1 MMNDSISFDT
11 TMTTM
16 TTATLTT
23 ASSPPSMLSKDVNPS
38 IMSPP
43 LAGVYSN
50 TGFDMINILSRLMNR
65 PNPQIQLGPI
75 DLSCSFVVSDAKQYD
90 CPVIYCSPAFER
102 LTGYTNN
109 EIVGKNCRFLQS
121 PDGQVTCGSRRQ
133 HTDNQAVY
141 HLKAQLNQGK
151 EHQASIINYRKGGQP
166 FVNLVTV
173 IPILGDNGQVDYFVG
188 LQVDLVEQPN
198 SILEKMKDGTY
209 LINYHQNTSV
219 LPSHRLTGVAG
230 NENNLLGFNSS
241 MDDYFREIPTSN
253 TATDIISLLD
263 ATRIEYDD
271 PGFNEQQIQKEWNQL
286 LLDQSCD
293 FIHVLSLKG
302 VFLYV
307 SNSSASMLEYEPEK
321 LLGNSLSSIC
331 HPSDIIPVMRE
342 IKEATSNPDKMIN
355 LLFRIRRKLS
365 GYMWID
371 CRGKLHMDQSK
382 GRKCLVMS
390 GRERPVYRLSRHQVM
405 HQQGEEGEEGG
416 AEYWAKL
423 SLAGLYLHVTS
434 TCKDVVG
441 FTNDSLEQES
451 IYQYVENDSITE
463 ITKALKV
470 IKEVRGVAT
479 VSHTILNS
487 KGSYVP
493 VTSTFYSGDSSNQPP
508 FVLLQVKLAS
518 ATQPPTLNNY
528 IPSQHLSPDSIN
540 DNMFAELESFRT
552 TNWQY
557 ELHQLQQS
565 NKRLRDQLD
574 KYNNPNKQRRKKKTK
589 YNDHDRPK
597 MCAKCQRKDSPEWR
611 KGPNGPKELCNACGL
626 RYAKSLLHK

>member
-1 MMNDSISFDT
+1 MMNNAFSFDN
-11 TMTTM
+11 TMTASSSSA
-16 TTATLTT
+16 TTTTTTLTT
-23 ASSPPSMLSKDVNPS
+23 THSPPSMLSKDINPS

-75 DLSCSFVVSDAKQYD
+75 DLSCSFVVSDANQYD

-230 NENNLLGFNSS
+230 NDNNLLGFESS

-263 ATRIEYDD
+263 ATRIDYDD

-307 SNSSASMLEYEPEK
+307 SNSSASMLEYEPEE

-390 GRERPVYRLSRHQVM
+390 GRERPVYRLSRQQVM
-405 HQQGEEGEEGG
+405 HQQGEEDEEGG

-463 ITKALKV
+463 ITKALEV
-470 IKEVRGVAT
+470 VKEVRGVAT

-493 VTSTFYSGDSSNQPP
+493 VTSTFYAGDNSNQPP
-508 FVLLQVKLAS
+508 FVLLQVKLVS
-518 ATQPPTLNNY
+518 ATQPLTLNNY
-528 IPSQHLSPDSIN
+528 IPSQHLSPDAIN
-540 DNMFAELESFRT
+540 DNLFAELESSRT

-574 KYNNPNKQRRKKKTK
+574 KYNNPNKQRRKVSKWIADDGDDAVFSHMIDLEEDKV
-589 YNDHDRPK
+589 
-597 MCAKCQRKDSPEWR
+597 Q
-611 KGPNGPKELCNACGL
+611 
-626 RYAKSLLHK
+626 

>member
-1 MMNDSISFDT
+1 
-11 TMTTM
+11 
-16 TTATLTT
+16 
-23 ASSPPSMLSKDVNPS
+23 
-38 IMSPP
+38 
-43 LAGVYSN
+43 
-50 TGFDMINILSRLMNR
+50 
-65 PNPQIQLGPI
+65 
-75 DLSCSFVVSDAKQYD
+75 
-90 CPVIYCSPAFER
+90 
-102 LTGYTNN
+102 
-109 EIVGKNCRFLQS
+109 
-121 PDGQVTCGSRRQ
+121 
-133 HTDNQAVY
+133 
-141 HLKAQLNQGK
+141 
-151 EHQASIINYRKGGQP
+151 
-166 FVNLVTV
+166 
-173 IPILGDNGQVDYFVG
+173 
-188 LQVDLVEQPN
+188 
-198 SILEKMKDGTY
+198 
-209 LINYHQNTSV
+209 
-219 LPSHRLTGVAG
+219 
-230 NENNLLGFNSS
+230 
-241 MDDYFREIPTSN
+241 MDDYFREIPSSN

-263 ATRIEYDD
+263 ATRIDYDD

-307 SNSSASMLEYEPEK
+307 SNSSASMLEYEPEE

-382 GRKCLVMS
+382 GRKCLVTS

-405 HQQGEEGEEGG
+405 HQQGEEDEEGG

-463 ITKALKV
+463 ITKALEVVK
-470 IKEVRGVAT
+470 KVRGVAT

-493 VTSTFYSGDSSNQPP
+493 VTSTFYSGDNSNQPP

-518 ATQPPTLNNY
+518 ATQPLTLNNY
-528 IPSQHLSPDSIN
+528 IPAQHLSLNSVN
-540 DNMFAELESFRT
+540 DNLFAELESSRT

-574 KYNNPNKQRRKKKTK
+574 KYNNPNKQRRKVTCFSDVFWCCILIQHVRKRQNTMTTM
-589 YNDHDRPK
+589 DPK
-597 MCAKCQRKDSPEWR
+597 CAPNVSERTLQSGGE
-611 KGPNGPKELCNACGL
+611 GPMDLKNFAMHVVCVMQNPWYTNKH
-626 RYAKSLLHK
+626 LL

>member
-1 MMNDSISFDT
+1 MMNNSISMDT
-11 TMTTM
+11 TMTATA
-16 TTATLTT
+16 TTTLTT
-23 ASSPPSMLSKDVNPS
+23 TSPPPSMLSKDINPS

-75 DLSCSFVVSDAKQYD
+75 DLSCSFVVSDARQYD

-209 LINYHQNTSV
+209 LINYHQSTSV
-219 LPSHRLTGVAG
+219 LPSHRLTGAAG
-230 NENNLLGFNSS
+230 NDSNLLGFESS
-241 MDDYFREIPTSN
+241 MDDYFREIPSSN

-263 ATRIEYDD
+263 ATRIDYDD

-307 SNSSASMLEYEPEK
+307 SNSSASMLEYEPEE

-405 HQQGEEGEEGG
+405 HQQGEEDEEGG

-463 ITKALKV
+463 ITKALEVVK
-470 IKEVRGVAT
+470 KVRGVAT

-493 VTSTFYSGDSSNQPP
+493 VTSTFYSGDNSNQPP

-518 ATQPPTLNNY
+518 ATQPLTLNNY
-528 IPSQHLSPDSIN
+528 IPAQHLSPNSVN
-540 DNMFAELESFRT
+540 DNLFAELESSRT

-589 YNDHDRPK
+589 YNDHDGPK

-611 KGPNGPKELCNACGL
+611 RGPHGPKELCNACGL
-626 RYAKSLLHK
+626 RYAKSLIHK

>member
-1 MMNDSISFDT
+1 MTSPSI
-11 TMTTM
+11 
-16 TTATLTT
+16 
-23 ASSPPSMLSKDVNPS
+23 LSKDVNTAG
-38 IMSPP
+38 MSPP

-75 DLSCSFVVSDAKQYD
+75 DLSCSFVVSDANQYD

-209 LINYHQNTSV
+209 LINYHQNTSA
-219 LPSHRLTGVAG
+219 LPSNRLTAAAG
-230 NENNLLGFNSS
+230 NEKNLLGFEPS

-263 ATRIEYDD
+263 ATRIDYDD

-307 SNSSASMLEYEPEK
+307 SNSSAPMLEYEPEE

-390 GRERPVYRLSRHQVM
+390 GRERPVYRLSRNQVM
-405 HQQGEEGEEGG
+405 HQQGEEEEEGG
-416 AEYWAKL
+416 VEYWAKL
-423 SLAGLYLHVTS
+423 SLAGLYLHVTT

-463 ITKALKV
+463 ITKALELV
-470 IKEVRGVAT
+470 KEARGVAT

-493 VTSTFYSGDSSNQPP
+493 VTSTFYSGDNSCPPP

-518 ATQPPTLNNY
+518 PTQPLTLNNY
-528 IPSQHLSPDSIN
+528 IPNPNHLSPNFIN
-540 DNMFAELESFRT
+540 DNLFAELESSRT

-589 YNDHDRPK
+589 YNDHDGPK
-597 MCAKCQRKDSPEWR
+597 MCAKCQRTDSPEWR

-626 RYAKSLLHK
+626 RYAKSLIHK

>member
-1 MMNDSISFDT
+1 MNNSISFDT
-11 TMTTM
+11 TSTTTLTTM
-16 TTATLTT
+16 T
-23 ASSPPSMLSKDVNPS
+23 SPSMLSKDVNTAG
-38 IMSPP
+38 MSPP

-75 DLSCSFVVSDAKQYD
+75 DLSCSFVVSDANQYD

-102 LTGYTNN
+102 LTGYTNS

-219 LPSHRLTGVAG
+219 LPSNRLTAAAG
-230 NENNLLGFNSS
+230 NENNLLGFESS

-263 ATRIEYDD
+263 ATRIDYDD

-302 VFLYV
+302 VFL
-307 SNSSASMLEYEPEK
+307 K
-321 LLGNSLSSIC
+321 L
-331 HPSDIIPVMRE
+331 
-342 IKEATSNPDKMIN
+342 A
-355 LLFRIRRKLS
+355 
-365 GYMWID
+365 
-371 CRGKLHMDQSK
+371 Q
-382 GRKCLVMS
+382 
-390 GRERPVYRLSRHQVM
+390 
-405 HQQGEEGEEGG
+405 
-416 AEYWAKL
+416 
-423 SLAGLYLHVTS
+423 LYL
-434 TCKDVVG
+434 
-441 FTNDSLEQES
+441 
-451 IYQYVENDSITE
+451 
-463 ITKALKV
+463 
-470 IKEVRGVAT
+470 
-479 VSHTILNS
+479 
-487 KGSYVP
+487 P
-493 VTSTFYSGDSSNQPP
+493 
-508 FVLLQVKLAS
+508 
-518 ATQPPTLNNY
+518 
-528 IPSQHLSPDSIN
+528 
-540 DNMFAELESFRT
+540 SFRHHT
-552 TNWQY
+552 RHERN
-557 ELHQLQQS
+557 
-565 NKRLRDQLD
+565 
-574 KYNNPNKQRRKKKTK
+574 QRS
-589 YNDHDRPK
+589 H
-597 MCAKCQRKDSPEWR
+597 
-611 KGPNGPKELCNACGL
+611 L
-626 RYAKSLLHK
+626 KSR

>member
-1 MMNDSISFDT
+1 MMNNSIAIT
-11 TMTTM
+11 TTST
-16 TTATLTT
+16 
-23 ASSPPSMLSKDVNPS
+23 SPSMLSKDVNPS

-75 DLSCSFVVSDAKQYD
+75 DLSCSFVVSDANQYD
-90 CPVIYCSPAFER
+90 CPVVYCSPAFER
-102 LTGYTNN
+102 LTGYTNS

-173 IPILGDNGQVDYFVG
+173 IPILGDHGQVDYFVG

-198 SILEKMKDGTY
+198 SILDKMKDGTY

-219 LPSHRLTGVAG
+219 LPSNRLTGVAG
-230 NENNLLGFNSS
+230 NGNNLLGFESS
-241 MDDYFREIPTSN
+241 IDDYFREVPSSN

-263 ATRIEYDD
+263 ATRIDYDD

-293 FIHVLSLKG
+293 MIHVLSLKG

-307 SNSSASMLEYEPEK
+307 SNSSTSMLEYEPEE

-342 IKEATSNPDKMIN
+342 IKEATSNPDRTIN

-390 GRERPVYRLSRHQVM
+390 GRERPVYRLSRHQIM
-405 HQQGEEGEEGG
+405 HQQGEEDQDGG
-416 AEYWAKL
+416 TEFWAKL

-434 TCKDVVG
+434 ACKDVVG

-451 IYQYVENDSITE
+451 IYQYVENDAITE
-463 ITKALKV
+463 ITKALEV
-470 IKEVRGVAT
+470 IKDVRGVVT

-493 VTSTFYSGDSSNQPP
+493 VTSTFYSGDTSNQPP

-518 ATQPPTLNNY
+518 ATQPLTLNNY
-528 IPSQHLSPDSIN
+528 IPPQHLSPDAAN
-540 DNMFAELESFRT
+540 DNLFAELESSRT

-589 YNDHDRPK
+589 YNEHEGPK
-597 MCAKCQRKDSPEWR
+597 MCAECQRKDSPEWR
-611 KGPNGPKELCNACGL
+611 KGPTGPK
-626 RYAKSLLHK
+626 S